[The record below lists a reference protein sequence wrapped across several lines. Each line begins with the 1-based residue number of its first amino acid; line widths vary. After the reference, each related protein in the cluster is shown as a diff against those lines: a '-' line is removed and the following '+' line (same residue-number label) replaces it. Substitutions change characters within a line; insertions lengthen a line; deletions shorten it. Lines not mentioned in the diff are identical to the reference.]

1 MGYDV
6 HLTELPGAGTTG
18 EGDLSFA
25 AFSLEHAGCGD
36 EVIEVRVDEHTIL
49 EWCMACRV
57 MRIFGPD
64 PEAYILR
71 S

>member
-1 MGYDV
+1 MRYHV
-6 HLTELPGAGTTG
+6 HLADLPETGTKG

-36 EVIEVRVDEHTIL
+36 EVVEVRVGEHTLL
-49 EWCMACRV
+49 EWCMACGV

-64 PEAYILR
+64 PKACLTR
-71 S
+71 G

>member
-6 HLTELPGAGTTG
+6 HLAELLETGTTG
-18 EGDLSFA
+18 AGDLSFA

-36 EVIEVRVDEHTIL
+36 EVVELRLGEHTLL
-49 EWCMACRV
+49 EWCMACGV

-64 PEAYILR
+64 PQECILR